1 MSYEQILFE
10 TKENVAWIRLNRPD
24 KLNALTHDLSGEALD
39 ALDQCAKDP
48 EVRAVV
54 ITGEGRGFCAG
65 QDLTEF
71 QERGFDKL
79 DVAEHLRAN
88 YNRLI
93 RAIVELPKPVVA
105 GVNGVAAGAGASVA
119 LACDIRI
126 ASDAASFTQ
135 AFMI

>member
-39 ALDQCAKDP
+39 ALEQCAKDP

-65 QDLTEF
+65 QDLNDFKTDA
-71 QERGFDKL
+71 QLSSR
-79 DVAEHLRAN
+79 
-88 YNRLI
+88 
-93 RAIVELPKPVVA
+93 
-105 GVNGVAAGAGASVA
+105 NGW
-119 LACDIRI
+119 R
-126 ASDAASFTQ
+126 
-135 AFMI
+135 